1 MHHYLIFEEKNNN
14 LVTRKQNY
22 TEICRSNQHLHA
34 QAPLLKL

>member
-14 LVTRKQNY
+14 LTHKQNY
-22 TEICRSNQHLHA
+22 TEICTSNQHLHA